1 MSAGLPIYII
11 WWQVR
16 LWERVSRWSKLGVFP
31 TIYNIYVTV
40 SVTQTHTEMGLR
52 LWTDFYVSCLKT
64 RNCVSVFILGYK
76 IKKNWNLMPIF
87 FQIWPKGLKWGG
99 SKHYQSLIKVE

>member
-76 IKKNWNLMPIF
+76 IKKKLKSNAYFLPNLA
-87 FQIWPKGLKWGG
+87 KR
-99 SKHYQSLIKVE
+99 IKMGW